1 MEGRSQR
8 RGWLGKLF
16 MSSCQLLVEMS
27 QKSYIRDEKEER
39 QDQRCCSV
47 GSSPYLKSK
56 EAQ

>member
-27 QKSYIRDEKEER
+27 QKSYIRDEPVVVDREAGVER
-39 QDQRCCSV
+39 D
-47 GSSPYLKSK
+47 
-56 EAQ
+56 

>member
-1 MEGRSQR
+1 
-8 RGWLGKLF
+8 
-16 MSSCQLLVEMS
+16 MS
-27 QKSYIRDEKEER
+27 QKSSIRDEKEER